1 MADHA
6 ICCSS
11 RAGSETIVE
20 LARNRAPRIPNWTD
34 GAAYAPLLQVERAG
48 FAWEWLRRQDEY
60 ETAARKALDR
70 CLIDQRLEDR
80 RALAWNLHAFEDP
93 DLAAPEARPVWTAVA
108 HPWVV
113 RASARSCS
121 EQQDVLDLE
130 RLGTFA
136 RIVTSSEADRLLL
149 SDGYRSIRLDVN
161 GDGIGRSLV
170 HLCYELAGI
179 QALERPLL
187 ILRRLRALAISGRF
201 RASLHP
207 KFGRAQRLVQ
217 LLRAHDALRAGAN
230 QAEIAKVLLR
240 PSLELSR
247 WRIHSPS
254 IRSRAQR
261 LVGAARQM
269 ERGAFW
275 RLLE

>member
-6 ICCSS
+6 ICCAS
-11 RAGSETIVE
+11 RAGSGPIVE
-20 LARNRAPRIPNWTD
+20 LGRNRAPRIPDWTD

-48 FAWEWLRRQDEY
+48 FAWEWLRRKDEY
-60 ETAARKALDR
+60 EAAARRALDR
-70 CLIDQRLEDR
+70 CRIDQRLEDR

-93 DLAAPEARPVWTAVA
+93 DLAAPEARPVWAAVA

-113 RASARSCS
+113 RATARSSS
-121 EQQDVLDLE
+121 EHEDVLDLE
-130 RLGTFA
+130 RLRALA
-136 RIVTSSEADRLLL
+136 RIVTSSEEERLLL

-161 GDGIGRSLV
+161 GSSIGRSPV

-179 QALERPLL
+179 DALERPLL

-240 PSLELSR
+240 PTLEVSR

-261 LVGAARQM
+261 LVALAKQM
-269 ERGAFW
+269 ERGGFW
-275 RLLE
+275 RLLD